1 MLKFSTGL
9 RPGGISNKASIQF
22 GASIQL
28 RAPHIERK
36 AVAMTSLRS
45 LSSASKI
52 PMPPHAPLAGKHKG
66 SFAEKTITQRL
77 PTILNGALADGEAL
91 YKRYGGN
98 EQAIAQVRAALN
110 GIQAVRDSMQANSAL
125 LPLAAPSGK
134 AAALCHPR
142 LPEMVI
148 ATNEAL
154 DLWKAHT
161 GEDSWLG
168 LPWLMVECYM
178 YTAIATAI
186 QSQPLLAG
194 GTTGSS
200 YGSHMTSLDIGT
212 YDPFLVQKQSAWAKS
227 SSAVAELATAIEAIH
242 ADLQR
247 GGPLREAMSH
257 PERQGAVQQ
266 KLFEVVQYC
275 LWGNK
280 TDLSLRQDAALD
292 AAASL
297 AETER
302 AMVRGGGHEGSSS
315 SSSSAGP
322 ASTNPLIVNEY
333 VGLWE
338 HLKGV
343 ARAQGGQGGRV
354 DIIMDNSGLELYGD
368 FVLGDFLIETGLA
381 SQVVFHGK
389 CLPWF
394 VSDTTITDFTQ
405 TLTSCQQPYSPA
417 SPGSPQSTQGQQP
430 SEAWGAVTRL
440 GKRWGEHLA
449 TGRWRYTDHPFWTT
463 PAPFCWME
471 AMAPE
476 LYSELSGSSCMVTK
490 GDLNYRKLTSDCRW
504 PAHTRWGDSFLG
516 WLPAPL
522 LSLRTC
528 KADVVTGLAEG
539 QAKALNMVDPEWQV
553 NGKFGMIQFTK
564 E

>member
-1 MLKFSTGL
+1 MQKLSIGL
-9 RPGGISNKASIQF
+9 QPGGFSSKAP
-22 GASIQL
+22 IQL
-28 RAPHIERK
+28 RVPSIQRRT
-36 AVAMTSLRS
+36 VIAMTSLRS
-45 LSSASKI
+45 LSSASSSK
-52 PMPPHAPLAGKHKG
+52 
-66 SFAEKTITQRL
+66 
-77 PTILNGALADGEAL
+77 
-91 YKRYGGN
+91 
-98 EQAIAQVRAALN
+98 VRAALN

-125 LPLAAPSGK
+125 VPLAAPSGA
-134 AAALCHPR
+134 AAALCHPW
-142 LPEMVI
+142 LPAMVT

-154 DLWKAHT
+154 ELWKAQT
-161 GEDSWLG
+161 GGDSWLG
-168 LPWLMVECYM
+168 LPWLMIECYM
-178 YTAIATAI
+178 YTAVATAV

-200 YGSHMTSLDIGT
+200 YGSHLSSLDVGT

-247 GGPLREAMSH
+247 GGPLREAMSN

-302 AMVRGGGHEGSSS
+302 SMVRGEGHEGSG
-315 SSSSAGP
+315 SSSAGP
-322 ASTNPLIVNEY
+322 ATTNPLIVNEY
-333 VGLWE
+333 IGLWE

-343 ARAQGGQGGRV
+343 ARAKGGHGGRV

-368 FVLGDFLIETGLA
+368 FVLADFLVETGLA

-394 VSDTTITDFTQ
+394 VSDATITDFTQ

-476 LYSELSGSSCMVTK
+476 LYSNLSSSSCLVTK
-490 GDLNYRKLTSDCRW
+490 GDLNYRKLLSDCSW

-528 KADVVTGLAEG
+528 KADLATGLAEG